1 MGSIKSF
8 QVTKNNNTTTF
19 KPIDVEQVI
28 TSKSKQLAKVIPG
41 FIIRYLKRIIHQDEI
56 NEFLSK
62 NHQKQGIEFADSL
75 LKEMDITYKI
85 IGEENL
91 PKDGKFIL
99 ASNHPLGGP
108 DGIILISIMG
118 KFYKNIK
125 FLVNDILMNLK
136 NLESVFVPINKHG
149 GQAREAA
156 RIIEQAYQSEDQ
168 ILIFPAGL
176 VSRKQKGKIEDL
188 EWKKSFIT
196 KAIKHKRDIIPIHID
211 GRNSNFFY
219 NLANIRKF
227 FKIKSNLEMLY
238 LPNELFK
245 QRGKKFT
252 IRIGKPIS
260 YQTFDKSLTYEQWAL
275 KVKNTTYALEKEL

>member
-1 MGSIKSF
+1 M
-8 QVTKNNNTTTF
+8 TKNNNTTTF